1 MRNVPEQE
9 SELKKNRTF
18 SITPTASELLNEIAH
33 RTGCSRSALLED
45 IARGRHVLIDRQGW
59 EEIKKHLDLE
69 GLALDYDLIKNKP
82 KGNEGNE

>member
-9 SELKKNRTF
+9 SELKANKTF
-18 SITPTASELLNEIAH
+18 SLTPTGYELLKEMAN
-33 RTGCSRSALLED
+33 RTGCSTSALLED

-82 KGNEGNE
+82 KENEGNA